1 MSVVESSLLLRRD
14 ASVAFLQRRFEQLIH
29 DVDQVNGDA
38 AWACALAENIA
49 TGGKHVRSLLV
60 HVVRTAPPT
69 PKPHPTLPS
78 ARPSTCST
86 PLSWSSTT

>member
-38 AWACALAENIA
+38 AWACALAENIGTADKDAPLIDVYASRGLVVVVSA
-49 TGGKHVRSLLV
+49 TD
-60 HVVRTAPPT
+60 
-69 PKPHPTLPS
+69 
-78 ARPSTCST
+78 RP
-86 PLSWSSTT
+86 